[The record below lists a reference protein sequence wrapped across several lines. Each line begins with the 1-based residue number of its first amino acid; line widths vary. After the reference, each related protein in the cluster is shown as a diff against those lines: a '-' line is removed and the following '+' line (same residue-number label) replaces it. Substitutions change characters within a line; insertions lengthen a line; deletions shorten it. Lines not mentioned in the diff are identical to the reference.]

1 VYAWLVPR
9 VVFPLAER
17 LGGRRMWTDVRR
29 MRELQWRP
37 PEAVERR
44 ASGRLRALLEHA
56 TAHVPYYRE
65 LFKQVGLRPDDVCT
79 LPDLARV
86 PISTKADLRAGF
98 PSRTT
103 AENVPAHRRRTM
115 RTSGSTGLPFEFYWD
130 RAAGDALLAGYL
142 FSLEWAGTA
151 IWDLRI
157 TLTIQAHVAS
167 NLGEASRL
175 RGLARRVLLGEQ
187 TASLS
192 SSDVVTGE
200 FRALIER
207 LPARRHYFIRGV
219 PTAIARLAAQLDE
232 QSAALARYPKVVM
245 TFAETLTP
253 ANAAIIKRLFRCP
266 VVNYYSSW
274 EVPQMAQTCPDNP
287 DLLHVNSERV
297 IVRVVRPDGHAAAPG
312 EAGRVVVTDLANHAM
327 PFINYFIG
335 DHAVAGPP
343 CPCGRGFPTLASLE
357 GRNTEAIHTPAGKE
371 INPGILGHVLVFVAD
386 IVPYVWEYQAVQTA
400 PDAVTL
406 RVVPTLRYSAGFAN
420 TLRAALV
427 TLLGPDVTVAVEV
440 VDHIPLEPSGKRLII
455 KSCLS

>member
-1 VYAWLVPR
+1 VEAR
-9 VVFPLAER
+9 
-17 LGGRRMWTDVRR
+17 
-29 MRELQWRP
+29 
-37 PEAVERR
+37 AVE
-44 ASGRLRALLEHA
+44 RLRALLEHA

-65 LFKQVGLRPDDVCT
+65 LFKQAGLRPEDVRALSDLSS
-79 LPDLARV
+79 LP
-86 PISTKADLRAGF
+86 ITTKSDLRAGF

-103 AENVPAHRRRTM
+103 ADNVPAQRRRTM

-130 RAAGDALLAGYL
+130 RAAADTFLAGYL
-142 FSLEWAGTA
+142 FSLEWAGAA

-167 NLGEASRL
+167 NLGEPSRL
-175 RGLARRVLLGEQ
+175 GALARRILLGEQ

-192 SSDVVTGE
+192 SSDVVTAE
-200 FRALIER
+200 FRAVVER
-207 LPARRHYFIRGV
+207 LSRRRRYFMRGV
-219 PTAIARLAAQLDE
+219 PTAIARLAAQLSE
-232 QSAALARYPKVVM
+232 QSGTLPSYPKVVM
-245 TFAETLTP
+245 TFAETLTA
-253 ANAAIIKRLFRCP
+253 ANAAIIRRFFRCP

-274 EVPQMAQTCPDNP
+274 EVPQIAQTCPDNP

-297 IVRVVRPDGHAAAPG
+297 IVRVVRPDGSRAAPG
-312 EAGRVVVTDLANHAM
+312 ETGRVVVTDLANHVM

-335 DHAVAGPP
+335 DHAVSGPA

-406 RVVPTLRYSAGFAN
+406 RVVPTPRYTAAVAN
-420 TLRAALV
+420 RLQAELV
-427 TLLGPDVTVAVEV
+427 TLLGPGIAVAVEV
-440 VDHIPLEPSGKRLII
+440 VDRIPLEPSGKRLII